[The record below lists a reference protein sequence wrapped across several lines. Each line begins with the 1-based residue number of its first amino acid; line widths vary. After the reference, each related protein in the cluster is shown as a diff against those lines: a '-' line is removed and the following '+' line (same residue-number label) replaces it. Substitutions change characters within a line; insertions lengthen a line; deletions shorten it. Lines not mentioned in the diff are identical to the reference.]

1 MLDTAASDIDA
12 QGGSEKELL
21 AARLA
26 PDMLPLSSQI
36 EIAVNFALR
45 ACFPLA
51 GRPVPPFGESL
62 PTFAGLQA
70 RIARASALLATL
82 NEADFAGVESRVI
95 DSRAGE
101 AALALSAPAFLY
113 KYAMPN
119 FFFHVTTAFAI
130 LRHQG
135 TPLGKGDFDGFHV
148 YTNRS

>member
-1 MLDTAASDIDA
+1 MLDIAASNIDA
-12 QGGSEKELL
+12 HGVSEEELL

-51 GRPVPPFGESL
+51 GRPVPPFGEFL

-70 RIARASALLATL
+70 RIARASALLAAL
-82 NEADFAGVESRVI
+82 NEADFAGAERRVI

-101 AALALSAPAFLY
+101 VELSLPAPTFLHQ
-113 KYAMPN
+113 YAMPN

-130 LRHQG
+130 LRHHG
-135 TPLGKGDFDGFHV
+135 LPLGKGDFDGFHV
-148 YTNRS
+148 YARRS